1 MSDTQSGY
9 GRGNLR
15 SPGAPPGSQGFRR
28 LPRGLL
34 PLAAARSFREG
45 GALRARQV
53 SGALRTPSAI
63 PASSGPG
70 LEALIVEGGGRRRA
84 GNSVRLERRTQSAQA
99 AALRLPAPLRHPP
112 PLPRTPA
119 PPAPPAPPSCPLP
132 RSLRRPVTE
141 GAGLPLGPLYLLFTC
156 LVSDSSVCF
165 ASFRKLKLKMVCVS
179 SLFLRCFSR

>member
-112 PLPRTPA
+112 PCPAPLLPLLPLLPRAARCPGRCGDLSPRGQACLWAHFTFSLPAWSLTPQF
-119 PPAPPAPPSCPLP
+119 
-132 RSLRRPVTE
+132 V
-141 GAGLPLGPLYLLFTC
+141 LL
-156 LVSDSSVCF
+156 LSGN
-165 ASFRKLKLKMVCVS
+165 
-179 SLFLRCFSR
+179 